1 MGATATMETIRIE
14 FRKYP
19 SAPESAIS
27 AAFFIIEASERKNAK
42 TADSTKHEDIIPNPL
57 HSVATRYDAPSTF
70 IAIWGSCP
78 LIKNSC
84 TVSLN
89 LESTNAD
96 NFPAQTLNGRS
107 KIFIANESIVKM

>member
-1 MGATATMETIRIE
+1 MGATRIIETILIE
-14 FRKYP
+14 FKTYP
-19 SAPESAIS
+19 RIPEINIMDNL
-27 AAFFIIEASERKNAK
+27 FTTDASFLKNDK
-42 TADSTKHEDIIPNPL
+42 TADNTRHEDIMPNPL